1 MRIKYIK
8 VLNKDSNKRKILR
21 ILVVPLIIA
30 SLAVV
35 ILSSY
40 YIESNF
46 FLVGK
51 GIYPVYQLLNK
62 IGTSFISR
70 QNPIKDTIVY
80 CDYYTW
86 YDEQRWS
93 RGYSDTPLLGLYDS
107 LDPDVIA
114 EHSRLANEYGIDVF
128 KVEYLPQLDESI
140 LEGILDSDIGNTK
153 ICLMYDS
160 LLRFGELNKSGNFY
174 DFNNP
179 ELSSMFLEDMNHIAD
194 TYFNNENYFKIDGR
208 PVLWIY
214 IAREYTGSYKEIIK
228 QAKENMLEK
237 GYDAY
242 LVGDLVF
249 WNYRLSGI
257 NAFDAVSLYTS
268 YAGRPQNTARLAER
282 MKFLYVVWKLASQL
296 HGKDFIPAGIPA
308 YDDTNL
314 AGERKPMDILSGN
327 NRDFHYQLSIVSS
340 FLDRVNIAPEFNQV
354 TIATFNE
361 HQEGSSVEPTEE
373 WGYDRIEQIPLV
385 FGSQ

>member
-1 MRIKYIK
+1 MW
-8 VLNKDSNKRKILR
+8 L
-21 ILVVPLIIA
+21 
-30 SLAVV
+30 
-35 ILSSY
+35 
-40 YIESNF
+40 
-46 FLVGK
+46 
-51 GIYPVYQLLNK
+51 
-62 IGTSFISR
+62 
-70 QNPIKDTIVY
+70 
-80 CDYYTW
+80 
-86 YDEQRWS
+86 
-93 RGYSDTPLLGLYDS
+93 
-107 LDPDVIA
+107 
-114 EHSRLANEYGIDVF
+114 
-128 KVEYLPQLDESI
+128 
-140 LEGILDSDIGNTK
+140 
-153 ICLMYDS
+153 
-160 LLRFGELNKSGNFY
+160 
-174 DFNNP
+174 
-179 ELSSMFLEDMNHIAD
+179 
-194 TYFNNENYFKIDGR
+194 
-208 PVLWIY
+208 Y
-214 IAREYTGSYKEIIK
+214 IARDYTGSYKDIIK
-228 QAKENMLEK
+228 QARKNMLEK

>member
-8 VLNKDSNKRKILR
+8 VLNKDSNKRKLFKIL
-21 ILVVPLIIA
+21 LVPPIIVL
-30 SLAVV
+30 LAVF

-62 IGTSFISR
+62 IEASLISR
-70 QNPIKDTIVY
+70 QKPVNDTIVY
-80 CDYYTW
+80 CDYYAW
-86 YDEQRWS
+86 YDNQRWS

-107 LDPDVIA
+107 LDPKVIA

-140 LEGILDSDIGNTK
+140 IKGMLDSDLGNTK

-160 LLRFGELNKSGNFY
+160 LLRFGKLNKSSNLY

-179 ELSSMFLEDMNHIAD
+179 EISSMFLEDMDHIAD
-194 TYFNNENYFKIDGR
+194 TYFNNENYFKINGR
-208 PVLWIY
+208 PVLWLY
-214 IAREYTGSYKEIIK
+214 IARDYAGPYKEMIK
-228 QAKENMLEK
+228 QARKNMLEK
-237 GYDAY
+237 GYDVY

-257 NAFDAVSLYTS
+257 NAFDAVSLYTA
-268 YAGRPQNTARLAER
+268 YAGRPQNTAKLAER
-282 MKFLYVVWKLASQL
+282 LKFLYLVWKLASQL
-296 HGKDFIPAGIPA
+296 QGRDFIPAGIPA
-308 YDDTNL
+308 FDDSCL
-314 AGERKPMDILSGN
+314 ATERKPLAALSGN
-327 NRDFHYQLSIVSS
+327 SQDFQYQLKIVSS
-340 FLDRVNIAPEFNQV
+340 FLDTVNIAPELNQV
-354 TIATFNE
+354 TITTFNE
-361 HQEGSSVEPTEE
+361 HQEGSSIEPAEE

>member
-70 QNPIKDTIVY
+70 QKPVSDTIVY

-86 YDEQRWS
+86 YDSQRWS

-107 LDPDVIA
+107 LDPKVIA

-140 LEGILDSDIGNTK
+140 INGILDSDLGNTK

-160 LLRFGELNKSGNFY
+160 LLRFGELNKSSNLY

-179 ELSSMFLEDMNHIAD
+179 EISSMFLEDMDHIAD
-194 TYFNNENYFKIDGR
+194 TYFNNENYFKINGR
-208 PVLWIY
+208 PVLWLY
-214 IAREYTGSYKEIIK
+214 IARDYTGSYKDIIK
-228 QAKENMLEK
+228 QARKNMLEK
-237 GYDAY
+237 GYDVY

-249 WNYRLSGI
+249 WNYRLGGI
-257 NAFDAVSLYTS
+257 NAFDAVSLYTA
-268 YAGRPQNTARLAER
+268 YAGRPQNTAKLAER
-282 MKFLYVVWKLASQL
+282 LKFLYMVWKLASQL
-296 HGKDFIPAGIPA
+296 QGRDFIPAGIPA
-308 YDDTNL
+308 FDDSCL

-327 NRDFHYQLSIVSS
+327 SRDFHYQLSMVSS

>member
-46 FLVGK
+46 FLIGK

-93 RGYSDTPLLGLYDS
+93 RGYSDTPLPGLYDS

-327 NRDFHYQLSIVSS
+327 SRDFHYQLSIVSS